1 MLIMLCFCLA
11 VGKTCNYVIVMAG
24 LYSKGKF
31 HGIYPFI
38 AQIRDLTSH
47 MPLPGMENSQLLF
60 VSFRLFVILLAVRS
74 LTYFLKTTVSF
85 LWLWICQNHLLI
97 SPLECF

>member
-1 MLIMLCFCLA
+1 MQIISNLMLLMLCFCLA
-11 VGKTCNYVIVMAG
+11 VGKTCNYVVVMAG

-47 MPLPGMENSQLLF
+47 MPLPGMENCLLF
-60 VSFRLFVILLAVRS
+60 VSFHLFDILPPV
-74 LTYFLKTTVSF
+74 K
-85 LWLWICQNHLLI
+85 I
-97 SPLECF
+97 